1 MGYYKNLEI
10 EGQVEEA
17 DRKSRFPLPERRI
30 RRRVTYRSPE
40 VVTDRRTL
48 IILLGSS
55 IFFST
60 TTVTLSVALLEAIR

>member
-10 EGQVEEA
+10 AGQVEEG
-17 DRKSRFPLPERRI
+17 DRRNPVPLPERRI

-48 IILLGSS
+48 TILLGSS

-60 TTVTLSVALLEAIR
+60 TTVILCVALLGAIR